1 MEEVKTRRKIE
12 VEEKQLLSH
21 ESSKL
26 LIFWGTPSPYEVHL
40 MVVQAKETDPFILR
54 QPLAQDSKDTLRD
67 HKILTLKIYRGV
79 WPIKCR
85 QGPKTN
91 KSN

>member
-26 LIFWGTPSPYEVHL
+26 LIFWGTPSPYKVHL
-40 MVVQAKETDPFILR
+40 MVVQQNLDITILVTTISLPDTDIL
-54 QPLAQDSKDTLRD
+54 LAQHFL
-67 HKILTLKIYRGV
+67 Y
-79 WPIKCR
+79 
-85 QGPKTN
+85 
-91 KSN
+91 